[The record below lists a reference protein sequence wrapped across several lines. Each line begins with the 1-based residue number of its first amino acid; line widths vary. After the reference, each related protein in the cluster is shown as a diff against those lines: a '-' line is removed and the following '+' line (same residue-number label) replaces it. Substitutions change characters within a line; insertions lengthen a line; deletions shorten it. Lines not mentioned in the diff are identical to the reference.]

1 MRTYLDEATKRKKS
15 QWTDFV
21 EEGPKTSEVCERMLV
36 KAPTSIH
43 PVQAAC
49 GILRDW
55 RRKDGLFLH
64 LEDPQEPTRIN
75 TTQPTPHHI

>member
-1 MRTYLDEATKRKKS
+1 
-15 QWTDFV
+15 
-21 EEGPKTSEVCERMLV
+21 MLV

-55 RRKDGLFLH
+55 RSKDGLFLH
-64 LEDPQEPTRIN
+64 LGDPQESTRIN
-75 TTQPTPHHI
+75 TTQPTPHQSQSHWRVEAAWRIKGS